1 MGLSVVVR
9 VWNCTLTMFL
19 SRAHSL
25 FLPFPLSLAKFGQR
39 VFVVKDDGEGMNL
52 DGLRMM
58 LQFGKQI
65 VRNCTL
71 IARSHIHTLTH
82 IYTLSLTHT
91 HNRTQSHTLSHTPLL
106 FSLSLHSHGTLCLTL
121 S

>member
-1 MGLSVVVR
+1 MS
-9 VWNCTLTMFL
+9 L

-25 FLPFPLSLAKFGQR
+25 FLPFPLSLAQFGQR

-71 IARSHIHTLTH
+71 
-82 IYTLSLTHT
+82 
-91 HNRTQSHTLSHTPLL
+91 
-106 FSLSLHSHGTLCLTL
+106 
-121 S
+121 